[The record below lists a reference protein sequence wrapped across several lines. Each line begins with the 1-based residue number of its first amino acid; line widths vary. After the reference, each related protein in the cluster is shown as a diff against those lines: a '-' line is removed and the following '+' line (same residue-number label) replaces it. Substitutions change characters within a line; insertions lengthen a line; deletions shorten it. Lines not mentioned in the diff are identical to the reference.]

1 MLFKFSSTDILNSA
15 LLDASTGA
23 VKYSIITRP
32 HFIHV
37 PTHSGKTEL
46 VPSRRSYLL
55 DASGKKK
62 LASWGWTLG
71 MQPTDICIGHE
82 KLDGAKGLFGS
93 YGPPPA

>member
-1 MLFKFSSTDILNSA
+1 MLYKFSNSDILNSA
-15 LLDASTGA
+15 LVDAHTGA
-23 VKYSIITRP
+23 VRYNILTRP

-37 PTHSGKTEL
+37 PTHSGRTEL

-55 DASGKKK
+55 DAAGKK

-71 MQPTDICIGHE
+71 MQPTDICIGRE
-82 KLDGAKGLFGS
+82 RLEGPKGLFGS